1 MISDLRNIGKVVFSM
16 NRIKVGDLVA
26 VNGHVA
32 VVIGFHDGETLIKW
46 ASDGVVVAAENYS
59 DLEVISESR

>member
-1 MISDLRNIGKVVFSM
+1 M
-16 NRIKVGDLVA
+16 KVGDLVA